1 MKKLTLILFVCL
13 GLSTILNAQDFNI
26 AQTLEYINNKLNSN
40 KASMD
45 KNTSYVWEIANDG
58 KLTITQYIN
67 EEWNFSQT
75 VFLKALDKDKIFINE
90 DNFFQ
95 TDYYFTIHV
104 RCKEDREDV
113 LKKYQRYIR
122 SSTIFVRLAP
132 DVRTAAQIK
141 NAIAYLITLAEKKQ
155 EYKSKETDP
164 FDYSKQ

>member
-1 MKKLTLILFVCL
+1 MKKLIFLFIVIL
-13 GLSTILNAQDFNI
+13 GLNLQTFSQDFNI

-40 KASMD
+40 RASMD
-45 KNTSYVWEIANDG
+45 KTSKNVWEISNDG

-67 EEWNFSQT
+67 DEWNFSQT
-75 VFLKALDKDKIFINE
+75 VYLKALDKDKIFINE

-104 RCKEDREDV
+104 RCLDDREDV

-132 DVRTAAQIK
+132 DVRVATQIK
-141 NAIAYLITLAEKKQ
+141 NAIAYLITLAQKKQ
-155 EYKSKETDP
+155 EYKSKDTDP